1 MHARLAFSWTDAA
14 QWRAWL
20 MAPWSQAP
28 VRWRWGLWHVLPTTV
43 VLAWCALRL
52 GPMGWQVP
60 AVPEPLPTVSE
71 TELTAR
77 NAMKQAIVESEAMQ
91 TAWAAAVAL
100 APELAFQKLQA
111 LARAFDL
118 QTEAVNAASPPASF
132 KREMAWVGSWENV
145 TGFLR
150 QVTQDI
156 PSLWL
161 SRAALSAQAGAAVAL
176 RLQFEASRPSPAW
189 PTLAP
194 SQVTLRPGNPFEE
207 HSLARRLL
215 SQAAQGPHAPGS
227 QRSPWQDMDPQ
238 ALRLLGLGGQ
248 SPQPWAVLGHQAQ
261 VFSVQLGD
269 KVGWHRGWVKAIHAD
284 RLEIQEHVLGPN
296 DVWQTR
302 LRVLHFAGQGVQP

>member
-1 MHARLAFSWTDAA
+1 MNMRLPFSWTDAA

-20 MAPWSQAP
+20 TAPWSVEP
-28 VRWRWGLWHVLPTTV
+28 MRWRWGLWHVLPTTV

-77 NAMKQAIVESEAMQ
+77 NAMKQAIVESEATQ

-100 APELAFQKLQA
+100 APELAFQSLQP
-111 LARAFDL
+111 LARSLDL
-118 QTEAVNAASPPASF
+118 QTVAANAASAPASF

-145 TGFLR
+145 TGYLR
-150 QVTQDI
+150 RVTQHA

-161 SRAALSAQAGAAVAL
+161 GRVTMSAQAGAGLEL
-176 RLQFEASRPSPAW
+176 RMQFEASMPSPAW
-189 PTLAP
+189 PVLDEAP
-194 SQVTLRPGNPFEE
+194 VALQQNNPFEE
-207 HSLARRLL
+207 HSLARRMLR
-215 SQAAQGPHAPGS
+215 QAAQGPHAPGPN
-227 QRSPWQDMDPQ
+227 RSPWQDMDPQ

-269 KVGWHRGWVKAIHAD
+269 KVGWHRGWVKAIHDD
-284 RLEIQEHVLGPN
+284 RLEIQEHFLGPD

-302 LRVLHFAGQGVQP
+302 LRVLRFSGQGVQP

>member
-1 MHARLAFSWTDAA
+1 MHERLAFSWTDAA

-28 VRWRWGLWHVLPTTV
+28 VRWRWGLWHVLPTTL

-60 AVPEPLPTVSE
+60 AVAAPLPTVSD
-71 TELTAR
+71 TESTAR
-77 NAMKQAIVESEAMQ
+77 NAMKQAIAESEATQ
-91 TAWAAAVAL
+91 AAWTAAVAL
-100 APELAFQKLQA
+100 APELAFQKLQT

-118 QTEAVNAASPPASF
+118 QTEAVNAASPPAAF
-132 KREMAWVGSWENV
+132 KREMAWVGSWENA
-145 TGFLR
+145 TGYLR
-150 QVTQDI
+150 QVTQQA

-161 SRAALSAQAGAAVAL
+161 GRVALSAQAGAGVVL
-176 RLQFEASRPSPAW
+176 RLQFEASMPSPAW
-189 PTLAP
+189 PVLAQ
-194 SQVTLRPGNPFEE
+194 SQVRRRQDNPFEE

-215 SQAAQGPHAPGS
+215 RQAAQGPHAPGP

-238 ALRLLGLGGQ
+238 ALRLLGLGNQ
-248 SPQPWAVLGHQAQ
+248 APQPWAVLGHQAQ

-269 KVGWHRGWVKAIHAD
+269 KVGWLRGWVKAIHAD